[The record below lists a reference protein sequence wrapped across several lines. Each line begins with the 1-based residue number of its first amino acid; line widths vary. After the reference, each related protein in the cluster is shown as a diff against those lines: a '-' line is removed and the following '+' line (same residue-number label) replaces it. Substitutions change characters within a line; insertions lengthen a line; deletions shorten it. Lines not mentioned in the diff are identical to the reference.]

1 MRRVIADLIA
11 FGRQYM
17 RSRIGAFFAF
27 AFPVILILL
36 FGAIFSGQG
45 STKIPL
51 YVQDLD
57 DTPTSRAYLGALNNT
72 TVIEYERIP
81 GNEVILTYIRE
92 NSINTAL
99 RIPAGFEDNVTR
111 AAAGDPTA
119 AVNVTLYGDPTLAT
133 YGIAAAAVSGAATQ
147 MNFGLAGARPV
158 IGMDTAT
165 VSQEQLKF
173 IDFFLPG
180 MIGFTVLTNAL
191 FAMTPTAAEYRTRK
205 YFKFL
210 ATTTLKKGE
219 WLLSKVLF
227 YTIIMSISALI
238 IMSVSA
244 LVWGGKMTLTPGS
257 IALTIAFIA
266 AGCFEFTSLGMALG
280 IYAKDVETA
289 SAVANAIGFP
299 MMFLGGTFFQIE
311 SMPPIIQGLATAMP
325 LTYLN
330 EGLRATMIFG
340 NDGKALF
347 YLGVTL
353 VLGFVFFLIPAK
365 LLSWK
370 SK

>member
-1 MRRVIADLIA
+1 MRRVFADLVA
-11 FGRQYM
+11 FGRQYL
-17 RSRIGAFFAF
+17 RSRVGAFFAF
-27 AFPVILILL
+27 AFPLILILL

-57 DTPTSRAYLGALNNT
+57 DSASSHAFLDAVNAT
-72 TVIEYERIP
+72 TVIEYRRIP
-81 GNEVILTYIRE
+81 GNVEILEYIRA
-92 NSINTAL
+92 NSINTAM
-99 RIPAGFEDNVTR
+99 RIPADFGEKVGL
-111 AAAGDPTA
+111 AMGGDPNAT
-119 AVNVTLYGDPTLAT
+119 VNVTLYGDPTLST
-133 YGIAAAAVSGAATQ
+133 FGIAASAVSGAATG
-147 MNFGLAGARPV
+147 MNFQVAGARPV
-158 IGMDTAT
+158 IGMDTET
-165 VSQEQLKF
+165 VAREQFKF

-210 ATTTLKKGE
+210 ATTTLTKGE
-219 WLLSKVLF
+219 WLLAKILF
-227 YTIIMSISALI
+227 YTIIMSISAV
-238 IMSVSA
+238 IMFAVSA
-244 LVWGGKMTLTPGS
+244 LVWGGQAVLTPM
-257 IALTIAFIA
+257 TFAFIA
-266 AGCFEFTSLGMALG
+266 AGCFLFTSMGMALG
-280 IYAKDVETA
+280 MYAKDVETA

-311 SMPPIIQGLATAMP
+311 SMPPVIQGLASVMP
-325 LTYLN
+325 LTYVS

-340 NDGKALF
+340 NEAKALL
-347 YLGVTL
+347 YLGVTI
-353 VLGFVFFLIPAK
+353 VLGIVFFLIPAK

>member
-17 RSRIGAFFAF
+17 RSRVGAFFAF
-27 AFPVILILL
+27 AFPLILILL

-45 STKIPL
+45 ATKIPL
-51 YVQDLD
+51 YVQDQD
-57 DTPTSRAYLGALNNT
+57 DTPLSRAFVQAVNNT
-72 TVIEYERIP
+72 TVIEYRQIP
-81 GNEVILTYIRE
+81 DDVDILAYIQQ

-99 RIPAGFEDNVTR
+99 LIPRDFEGAVARNET
-111 AAAGDPTA
+111 
-119 AVNVTLYGDPTLAT
+119 VNVTLYGDPSLSTF
-133 YGIAAAAVSGAATQ
+133 GIAASAVSGAATG
-147 MNFGLAGARPV
+147 MNFGLAGARPM
-158 IGMDTAT
+158 IGMEAQT
-165 VSQEQLKF
+165 VSREQFKF

-180 MIGFTVLTNAL
+180 MIGFTILTNAL
-191 FAMTPTAAEYRTRK
+191 FAMTPVAAEYRSRK

-210 ATTTLKKGE
+210 ATTTLTKGE

-227 YTIIMSISALI
+227 YTLIMTVSALI
-238 IMSVSA
+238 IFGVSA
-244 LVWGGKMTLTPGS
+244 VVWGGKAVLTP
-257 IALTIAFIA
+257 LTFAFIA

-280 IYAKDVETA
+280 MYTKDVETA

-311 SMPPIIQGLATAMP
+311 SMPPAIQSLASVMP

-330 EGLRATMIFG
+330 EGLRATMVFG
-340 NDGKALF
+340 NEAKALL

-365 LLSWK
+365 MLSWK

>member
-1 MRRVIADLIA
+1 MKRVIADLIA

-17 RSRIGAFFAF
+17 RSRVGAFFAF

-45 STKIPL
+45 SVKVQL

-57 DTPTSRAYLGALNNT
+57 DTNTSHDFLAALNGT
-72 TVIEYERIP
+72 GVIVYHRIP
-81 GNEVILTYIRE
+81 TDVNVETYIRE

-99 RIPAGFEDNVTR
+99 RIPENFEFLLGRNET
-111 AAAGDPTA
+111 
-119 AVNVTLYGDPTLAT
+119 VNVTLYGDPTQST
-133 YGIAAAAVSGAATQ
+133 YGVAASVVNSVGTAMT
-147 MNFGLAGARPV
+147 AGTSLIIMDHQT
-158 IGMDTAT
+158 IGG
-165 VSQEQLKF
+165 EQFKF

-191 FAMTPTAAEYRTRK
+191 FAMTPTAAEYRSRK

-210 ATTTLKKGE
+210 GTTSLTKGE
-219 WLLSKVLF
+219 WLLAKVLF
-227 YTIIMSISALI
+227 YTL

-244 LVWGGKMTLTPGS
+244 IIIIAVSVLVWGGNVRMTPTSVVL
-257 IALTIAFIA
+257 LFAFLA
-266 AGCFEFTSLGMALG
+266 AGCFEFTSMGMALG
-280 IYAKDVETA
+280 MYTKDVETA

-311 SMPPIIQGLATAMP
+311 AMPPIIQGLASAMP

-340 NDGKALF
+340 NEGKALL
-347 YLGVTL
+347 YLGVTF
-353 VLGFVFFLIPAK
+353 VLGLVFFLIASRA
-365 LLSWK
+365 LSWK

>member
-45 STKIPL
+45 GTKIPV

-57 DTPTSRAYLGALNNT
+57 DSPTSRAFLAALNNT
-72 TVIEYERIP
+72 TVIEYRNIP
-81 GNEVILTYIRE
+81 PNVDILDHIQA

-99 RIPAGFEDNVTR
+99 RIPADFESSILANNS
-111 AAAGDPTA
+111 
-119 AVNVTLYGDPTLAT
+119 VNVTLYGDPTLST
-133 YGIAAAAVSGAATQ
+133 YGIAAAAVSGAATG
-147 MNFGLAGARPV
+147 MNFYLAGALPL
-158 IGMDTAT
+158 IGMDAQT
-165 VSQEQLKF
+165 VARDQFKF

-210 ATTTLKKGE
+210 ATTTLTKGE
-219 WLLSKVLF
+219 WLLAKVLF
-227 YTIIMSISALI
+227 YTIIMTVSALI
-238 IMSVSA
+238 IFTVSA
-244 LVWGGKMTLTPGS
+244 VVWGGKAVLTP
-257 IALTIAFIA
+257 LTFAFIA

-280 IYAKDVETA
+280 MYTKDVETA
-289 SAVANAIGFP
+289 SAVSNAIGFP

-311 SMPPIIQGLATAMP
+311 AMPPVIQGLAAAMP

-340 NDGKALF
+340 NEGKALL
-347 YLGVTL
+347 YLGITL

>member
-1 MRRVIADLIA
+1 M
-11 FGRQYM
+11 
-17 RSRIGAFFAF
+17 
-27 AFPVILILL
+27 
-36 FGAIFSGQG
+36 
-45 STKIPL
+45 T
-51 YVQDLD
+51 
-57 DTPTSRAYLGALNNT
+57 LNNT
-72 TVIEYERIP
+72 TVIEYHRVPP
-81 GNEVILTYIRE
+81 GVSITQYIQD

-99 RIPAGFEDNVTR
+99 VIPAGFGDNVTR
-111 AAAGDPTA
+111 ASGGDPSA
-119 AVNVTLYGDPTLAT
+119 AVNVTLYGDPTLST
-133 YGIAAAAVSGAATQ
+133 FGIAAGAVSAAATQ
-147 MNFGLAGARPV
+147 MNFVVAGARPV

-165 VSQEQLKF
+165 ISQEPFKF

-210 ATTTLKKGE
+210 ATTTLTKGE
-219 WLLSKVLF
+219 WLLAKVLF
-227 YTIIMSISALI
+227 YTIIMSVSALI
-238 IMSVSA
+238 MFGVSA
-244 LVWGGKMTLTPGS
+244 LLWGGRATLTP
-257 IALTIAFIA
+257 LTFAFIA

-280 IYAKDVETA
+280 MYAKDVETA

-311 SMPPIIQGLATAMP
+311 AMPPVIQGLAAAMP
-325 LTYLN
+325 LTYLS

-340 NDGKALF
+340 NEGKALL
-347 YLGVTL
+347 YLGITL

>member
-17 RSRIGAFFAF
+17 RSRVGAFFAF
-27 AFPVILILL
+27 AFPLILILL

-45 STKIPL
+45 ATKIPL
-51 YVQDLD
+51 YVQDQD
-57 DTPTSRAYLGALNNT
+57 DTPLSRAFVQAVNNT
-72 TVIEYERIP
+72 TVIEYRQIP
-81 GNEVILTYIRE
+81 DDVDILAYIQQ

-99 RIPAGFEDNVTR
+99 RIPAGFQATILANQT
-111 AAAGDPTA
+111 
-119 AVNVTLYGDPTLAT
+119 VNVTLYGDPTLST
-133 YGIAAAAVSGAATQ
+133 YGIAASAVSGAATG
-147 MNFGLAGARPV
+147 MNFGLAGARPM
-158 IGMDTAT
+158 IGMEAQT
-165 VSQEQLKF
+165 VSREQFKF

-191 FAMTPTAAEYRTRK
+191 FAMTPTAAEYRSRK

-210 ATTTLKKGE
+210 GTTSLTKGE

-227 YTIIMSISALI
+227 YTFIMSVSALI
-238 IMSVSA
+238 IFAVSA
-244 LVWGGKMTLTPGS
+244 LVWGGKAVLTP
-257 IALTIAFIA
+257 LTFAFIA
-266 AGCFEFTSLGMALG
+266 AGCFLFTSMGMLLGT
-280 IYAKDVETA
+280 YTKDVETA

-311 SMPPIIQGLATAMP
+311 AMPPIIQGLAAVMP
-325 LTYLN
+325 LTYVN

-340 NDGKALF
+340 NEAKALL
-347 YLGVTL
+347 YLGITV
-353 VLGFVFFLIPAK
+353 VLGLVFFVLASRA
-365 LLSWK
+365 LSWK

>member
-1 MRRVIADLIA
+1 MRRVVADLVA

-17 RSRIGAFFAF
+17 RSRVGAFFAF

-45 STKIPL
+45 SVKVQL

-57 DTPTSRAYLGALNNT
+57 DTNTSRAFLSALNDT
-72 TVIEYERIP
+72 TVIVYHQIP
-81 GNEVILTYIRE
+81 ANVDIVTYIGQ

-99 RIPAGFEDNVTR
+99 LIPNGFEDAIRRNET
-111 AAAGDPTA
+111 
-119 AVNVTLYGDPTLAT
+119 VNVTLYGDPTQSTYGVAASVVSGIAT
-133 YGIAAAAVSGAATQ
+133 Y
-147 MNFGLAGARPV
+147 MNFQIAGARPL
-158 IGMDTAT
+158 IGMAS
-165 VSQEQLKF
+165 VPIGEGFKF

-180 MIGFTVLTNAL
+180 MIGFTILTNAL
-191 FAMTPTAAEYRTRK
+191 FAMTPVAAEYRSRK

-227 YTIIMSISALI
+227 YTL

-244 LVWGGKMTLTPGS
+244 VIIIAVSSLVWGGNLIITPIS
-257 IALTIAFIA
+257 VALMFAFIA
-266 AGCFEFTSLGMALG
+266 AGCFEFTSMGMALG
-280 IYAKDVETA
+280 MYTKDVETA

-311 SMPPIIQGLATAMP
+311 AMPPVIQSLASAMP

-330 EGLRATMIFG
+330 EGLRATMIFS
-340 NDGKALF
+340 NEGKALA

-370 SK
+370 TK

>member
-1 MRRVIADLIA
+1 MRRVVADLIA

-27 AFPVILILL
+27 AFPLILILL

-45 STKIPL
+45 STQIPL

-57 DTPTSRAYLGALNNT
+57 GTLTSQSFVAALNNT
-72 TVIEYERIP
+72 KVIEYHQIP
-81 GNEVILTYIRE
+81 TNVDILTYIQE
-92 NSINTAL
+92 NAINTAL
-99 RIPAGFEDNVTR
+99 LVPAGFE
-111 AAAGDPTA
+111 AAILRNES
-119 AVNVTLYGDPTLAT
+119 VNVTLYGDPTLST
-133 YGIAAAAVSGAATQ
+133 YGIAASAVSGAATAE
-147 MNFGLAGARPV
+147 NFRIAMAFPV
-158 IGMDTAT
+158 IRMDTHRVT
-165 VSQEQLKF
+165 QTQFKF

-210 ATTTLKKGE
+210 ATTTLTKGE
-219 WLLSKVLF
+219 WLLAKVLF
-227 YTIIMSISALI
+227 YTIIMTASALI
-238 IMSVSA
+238 MFTVSA
-244 LVWGGKMTLTPGS
+244 LVWGGQAVLTPV
-257 IALTIAFIA
+257 TFAFIA

-280 IYAKDVETA
+280 MYAKDVETA

-311 SMPPIIQGLATAMP
+311 AMPPIIQGLATVMP

-340 NDGKALF
+340 NETRALL
-347 YLGVTL
+347 YLGITVA
-353 VLGFVFFLIPAK
+353 LGLAFFLVPAK